1 MFLLCA
7 AYKETMSSIFLVSVF
22 ISKNLTI
29 LLNFASV
36 KQIKNPV
43 AGVSSLI

>member
-22 ISKNLTI
+22 IYKMNYFT
-29 LLNFASV
+29 
-36 KQIKNPV
+36 
-43 AGVSSLI
+43 